1 MTKTARA
8 ATLYGALQR
17 LPYVKTAPEIL
28 EMRFWRH
35 TMKERA
41 IADPIRRTKNQTDR
55 LINYHLLKLASIT
68 SHVANKFPA
77 LRTLHPFEHEVV
89 VLTLGP
95 GAYEKQLQHL
105 RKVYA
110 SLHKCG
116 KAFETENK
124 TVRTQVESTDIMAR
138 CLEALQDVV
147 FDQAPVLKDTA
158 EMAKT
163 LRKLPEID
171 LEKPLFALVG
181 SPNVGKSS
189 LVKALTTANPEI
201 ANYPFTTRG
210 VTIGHIFIHGI
221 SYQVADTPGLLCRPD
236 HERNAIEKLA
246 LSILTKTKA
255 TVGFV
260 VDPTGSSGTPLA
272 EQLAL
277 RDELRAKLPEKAAT
291 TWIDLVSK
299 TDVSFDR
306 SILTPAHEALLATM
320 LPVSTHTN
328 EGLAAVDASVRAM
341 LQTAASTDDD
351 VGKTSSN

>member
-1 MTKTARA
+1 MAQSRVVR
-8 ATLYGALQR
+8 GALQR

-35 TMKERA
+35 QVREKAM
-41 IADPIRRTKNQTDR
+41 ADPIRRTKNQTDR
-55 LINYHLLKLASIT
+55 LINYHLLKLASLT
-68 SHVANKFPA
+68 SHVANEFPA

-95 GAYEKQLQHL
+95 GTYEKQLQHL
-105 RKVYA
+105 RKVYSA
-110 SLHKCG
+110 LHKCG
-116 KAFETENK
+116 KAYEMENK
-124 TVRTQVESTDIMAR
+124 DVRTQVESTDVMAR
-138 CLEALQDVV
+138 CIDALKEVV
-147 FDQAPVLKDTA
+147 QEQAPVLKETA

-171 LEKPLFALVG
+171 LDKPLFALVG

-210 VTIGHIFIHGI
+210 VTIGHIFIHGV
-221 SYQVADTPGLLCRPD
+221 SYQVADTPGLLFRPD
-236 HERNAIEKLA
+236 DERNAIEKLA
-246 LSILTKTKA
+246 LSILTKTQA

-260 VDPTGSSGTPLA
+260 VDPTGSSGTSVT

-277 RDELRAKLPEKAAT
+277 RDELRLKLPHKAQSS
-291 TWIDLVSK
+291 WIDLVSK
-299 TDVSFDR
+299 IDVPYDKS
-306 SILTPAHEALLATM
+306 ALSDQQQSLLETM

-328 EGLAAVDASVRAM
+328 QGLAVVDTRVRAM
-341 LQTAASTDDD
+341 LQAATSNDDED
-351 VGKTSSN
+351 LDR